1 MSKKLRGFIDDDSD
15 DDDFE
20 PKKTKPLKKRTAVD
34 ADGDDFASKKQKKRK
49 LKDEASHKTSTQ
61 DKVGSK
67 TTTTPGRGG
76 RPTAR
81 MSAEEVR
88 FQEELQMALRVS
100 SEEDVGGGAASNEDV
115 HVVKPAD
122 KKKAGLGVVN
132 EGGSMVLG
140 DSDDEEAA
148 PAHCPNSASTVVLD
162 DDGEEVEERGDRE
175 DILLEDSEGD
185 EKETEIA
192 MDVKKLNKS
201 KKSETWIV
209 GESRGRRSSGDCE
222 KRNRRR
228 PKKYVE
234 SSDSEDDLEG
244 VINSDESDEEFEEKK
259 KKSKPKKCSSK
270 MPIKSPA
277 NRNIATKNVIEN
289 PAREEKQDAFEEKQ
303 VLAKKSVEPT
313 HHQVPPGSTVRPLGI
328 HNPSSP
334 SRPSLPSTPATTIKL
349 SAPSTPSTPTSKPSA
364 PCNPASNTPTP
375 SLSLPALLKLKNGG
389 IGSKPSSPILQ
400 RGPPAWKPPAKVGS
414 SSVTSSSIPA
424 SPGIS
429 PGLRRLGLSRNF
441 RSPTPLHKNLKL
453 SQ

>member
-1 MSKKLRGFIDDDSD
+1 MSKKLGGFIDDDSD

-61 DKVGSK
+61 DGVGSK
-67 TTTTPGRGG
+67 TTTTTGRGG

-81 MSAEEVR
+81 MSAEEAR

-100 SEEDVGGGAASNEDV
+100 SEEDVGGGAASDEGI

-122 KKKAGLGVVN
+122 KKKAGLGAVHD
-132 EGGSMVLG
+132 EGSIVLG

-162 DDGEEVEERGDRE
+162 DDKEEVEERGDRE
-175 DILLEDSEGD
+175 DILPEDSEGD

-209 GESRGRRSSGDCE
+209 GENRARRSSGDCE

-277 NRNIATKNVIEN
+277 NRNMATKNVIEN
-289 PAREEKQDAFEEKQ
+289 PAREEKQDASEEKQ
-303 VLAKKSVEPT
+303 VLAKKSVQPT
-313 HHQVPPGSTVRPLGI
+313 DHQVPQGSTVRPLGI

>member
-1 MSKKLRGFIDDDSD
+1 MW
-15 DDDFE
+15 
-20 PKKTKPLKKRTAVD
+20 
-34 ADGDDFASKKQKKRK
+34 
-49 LKDEASHKTSTQ
+49 
-61 DKVGSK
+61 
-67 TTTTPGRGG
+67 
-76 RPTAR
+76 
-81 MSAEEVR
+81 
-88 FQEELQMALRVS
+88 S
-100 SEEDVGGGAASNEDV
+100 SW
-115 HVVKPAD
+115 
-122 KKKAGLGVVN
+122 L
-132 EGGSMVLG
+132 
-140 DSDDEEAA
+140 EAA

-162 DDGEEVEERGDRE
+162 DEGEEVEEKGDRE
-175 DILLEDSEGD
+175 NILLEDSEGD

-277 NRNIATKNVIEN
+277 NRNIATKNAIEN

-313 HHQVPPGSTVRPLGI
+313 DHQVPQGSTVRPLGI

-400 RGPPAWKPPAKVGS
+400 RGPPAWKPPAKVL
-414 SSVTSSSIPA
+414 A
-424 SPGIS
+424 
-429 PGLRRLGLSRNF
+429 NF
-441 RSPTPLHKNLKL
+441 E
-453 SQ
+453 

>member
-1 MSKKLRGFIDDDSD
+1 LKGFIDDDSD

-61 DKVGSK
+61 DGVGSK
-67 TTTTPGRGG
+67 TTTTTGRGG

-81 MSAEEVR
+81 MSAEEAR

-100 SEEDVGGGAASNEDV
+100 SEEDVGGGAASDEGI

-162 DDGEEVEERGDRE
+162 DEGEEVEEKGDRE

-277 NRNIATKNVIEN
+277 NRNMATKNVIEN
-289 PAREEKQDAFEEKQ
+289 PAREEKQDASEEKQ
-303 VLAKKSVEPT
+303 VLAKKSVQPT
-313 HHQVPPGSTVRPLGI
+313 DHQVPQGSTVRPLGI

-334 SRPSLPSTPATTIKL
+334 SRPSLPSTPATNIKL

>member
-49 LKDEASHKTSTQ
+49 LKDEAIYKTSTQ
-61 DKVGSK
+61 DKVSSM
-67 TTTTPGRGG
+67 TTTGRGG

-81 MSAEEVR
+81 LSAEEAR

-100 SEEDVGGGAASNEDV
+100 SEEDIGGGAASDEGL
-115 HVVKPAD
+115 HVDKPAD
-122 KKKAGLGVVN
+122 KKMAGLGAVN
-132 EGGSMVLG
+132 EEGSIVLG

-162 DDGEEVEERGDRE
+162 DDVEEVEERGDRE
-175 DILLEDSEGD
+175 DILLENSEGD

-209 GESRGRRSSGDCE
+209 GESRARRSSGDCE

-228 PKKYVE
+228 PKKYIE

-259 KKSKPKKCSSK
+259 KKPKPKKAGSK

-277 NRNIATKNVIEN
+277 YRNVATKNVIEN
-289 PAREEKQDAFEEKQ
+289 PAREEKQDCFEEKQ
-303 VLAKKSVEPT
+303 ALAKKSVQPT
-313 HHQVPPGSTVRPLGI
+313 DHQVPPGSTVRPLGV

-334 SRPSLPSTPATTIKL
+334 SRPSLPSTPATNIKL
-349 SAPSTPSTPTSKPSA
+349 SAPSTPSTPTSRASA
-364 PCNPASNTPTP
+364 PCNPASTTPTP

-414 SSVTSSSIPA
+414 SSATSSSIPA
-424 SPGIS
+424 SPGLS

-441 RSPTPLHKNLKL
+441 RSPAPLHKNLKL

>member
-61 DKVGSK
+61 DGVGSK
-67 TTTTPGRGG
+67 TTTTTGRGG

-81 MSAEEVR
+81 MSAEEAR

-100 SEEDVGGGAASNEDV
+100 SEEDVGGGAASDEGI

-162 DDGEEVEERGDRE
+162 DEGEEVEEKGDRE

-277 NRNIATKNVIEN
+277 NRNMATKNVIEN
-289 PAREEKQDAFEEKQ
+289 PAREEKKDASEEKQ
-303 VLAKKSVEPT
+303 VLAKKSVQPT
-313 HHQVPPGSTVRPLGI
+313 DHQVPQGSTVRPLGI